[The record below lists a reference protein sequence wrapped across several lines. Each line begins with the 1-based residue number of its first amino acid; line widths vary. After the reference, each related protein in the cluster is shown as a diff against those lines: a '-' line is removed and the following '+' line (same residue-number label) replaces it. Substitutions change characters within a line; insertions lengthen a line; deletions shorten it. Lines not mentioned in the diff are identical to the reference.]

1 MMETSFL
8 PIRPA
13 PPAAAV
19 VRRVRRCRADKA
31 RAFIAPGCQVSSCAL
46 WRTEYRPQGGQLL
59 YEICFFEFLKNPEC
73 HQNTLISHFLVQ
85 LEVYMI
91 IICQGTDTDR

>member
-8 PIRPA
+8 PIRPV
-13 PPAAAV
+13 PPAAAAPRRATAAV

-46 WRTEYRPQGGQLL
+46 WRTEYSPQWGQ
-59 YEICFFEFLKNPEC
+59 ICFEVFLLSIC
-73 HQNTLISHFLVQ
+73 VYISRISLIRSFH
-85 LEVYMI
+85 
-91 IICQGTDTDR
+91 DK